1 MAQVR
6 KYTRDYLVF
15 LREKIGYFLDQGG
28 ELKDAYYVDQSP
40 FSHLNTFD
48 ELATRNA
55 GRVFEE
61 MEFE

>member
-6 KYTRDYLVF
+6 CHTRDYIVY
-15 LREKIGYFLDQGG
+15 LREKIGEHLDNGG
-28 ELKDAYYVDQSP
+28 DLAEAYYVDQSP
-40 FSHLNTFD
+40 YKILDTFD

-55 GRVFEE
+55 GRVYEQ